1 MFCAVTKN
9 DQAMGVGMER
19 IFKRLER
26 WGIPL
31 ESLDWLRRRRLLV
44 IVVIALVGWIAALA
58 VGFAAYFVAGEV
70 GELLWASS
78 DPLATER

>member
-26 WGIPL
+26 WGLPL
-31 ESLDWLRRRRLLV
+31 ESLEWLRRRRLLV

-58 VGFAAYFVAGEV
+58 VGLAAYFVASDL
-70 GELLWASS
+70 GELLWASP
-78 DPLATER
+78 DPVATER